1 MVQNECSKDCRT
13 ANPDN
18 TVCDCPCQGQ
28 NHGTEEKVNKAV
40 KKRPLWEARRV
51 LGIKRAALRKRRESA
66 EEMEAQVRLWEQKV
80 RALEDQERA
89 V

>member
-1 MVQNECSKDCRT
+1 M
-13 ANPDN
+13 
-18 TVCDCPCQGQ
+18 
-28 NHGTEEKVNKAV
+28 GTDKAI
-40 KKRPLWEARRV
+40 KKTPLWEARRL

-80 RALEDQERA
+80 RALEAQERA